1 MLKSIN
7 LEKFR
12 LHKNL
17 KIVFDPYITT
27 LVGKS
32 YAGKSTVI
40 NALKWVNLNKPTG
53 TSIIPWG
60 AKQAKV
66 SIKLDTHKI
75 TRIRGK
81 GKNLYLL
88 TENVR
93 GAITKHKFKA
103 FGNNIPEKIT
113 NITNITENNF
123 QGQHSLPFWFGETSG
138 EVARKLNSI
147 VNLSLIDTSLSYL
160 SSTLTKARHTVDIC
174 KDRLEEIRKRKK
186 ELVFIVEM
194 EKEWNRV
201 KKASKQYT
209 ALDVKTVEL
218 ENILESCEEHAE
230 TIKSIK
236 PPSLSSLTQAYEA
249 LFKME
254 DEYTKIEI
262 MMDKIEGMNDKL
274 CTLQNM
280 KANIDKEL
288 KILTKN
294 RCPLCGRKNM
304 TKPIK
309 R

>member
-174 KDRLEEIRKRKK
+174 KDRLEESRKRKK

-218 ENILESCEEHAE
+218 ENILESCEEHAD

-249 LFKME
+249 LFEME
-254 DEYTKIEI
+254 DKYTKIEI
-262 MMDKIEGMNDKL
+262 MMDKIERMNDKL
-274 CTLQNM
+274 CNLQNM
-280 KANIDKEL
+280 KAKIDKEL

-294 RCPLCGRKNM
+294 RCPLCGNIM
-304 TKPIK
+304 QI
-309 R
+309 

>member
-174 KDRLEEIRKRKK
+174 KDRLEESRKRKK